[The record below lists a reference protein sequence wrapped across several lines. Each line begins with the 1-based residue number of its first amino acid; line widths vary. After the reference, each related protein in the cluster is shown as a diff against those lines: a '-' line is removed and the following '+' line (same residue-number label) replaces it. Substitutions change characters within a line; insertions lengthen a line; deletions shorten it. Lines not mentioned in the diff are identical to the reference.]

1 MSERQ
6 AILKAGCKKHG
17 LDVPGKDPLHQ
28 VTTWENITIII
39 DTFLSLL
46 YYYHHPPPS
55 SDHHDHQ
62 VNPWEY
68 FINRERKFVWC
79 NVFKSASS
87 SWMYGFNNVAI
98 R

>member
-1 MSERQ
+1 MQEGHHHRS
-6 AILKAGCKKHG
+6 
-17 LDVPGKDPLHQ
+17 
-28 VTTWENITIII
+28 ITITIP
-39 DTFLSLL
+39 LL
-46 YYYHHPPPS
+46 LITIMT
-55 SDHHDHQ
+55 SDQ

>member
-1 MSERQ
+1 MIIRMRRVGICRRVIT
-6 AILKAGCKKHG
+6 AL
-17 LDVPGKDPLHQ
+17 
-28 VTTWENITIII
+28 TTP
-39 DTFLSLL
+39 S
-46 YYYHHPPPS
+46 PS
-55 SDHHDHQ
+55 SDHHDNQ